1 MEEVLYRYNPWWEG
15 AKIEGLIDRP
25 AMLSQI
31 KQHLSS
37 PQIIFLT
44 GLRRVGKTTLL
55 KLVIRHLIAKGVPP
69 SRIFYISLDDYLLSK
84 HTMLKLIE
92 EYRKIHKISFKE
104 KIYLFLDEITY
115 QGNFEVQL
123 KNIYDAHNA
132 KVYASSSS
140 ASILKGRKS
149 YLTGRNVV
157 IEVLPLDFREY
168 LAFKGIAISKAD
180 SHLIDGYFEDF
191 MQTGGLPEYV
201 IRGDIEYLKE
211 LVDDII
217 YKDIAAAHGIKNPQV
232 LKDFFLL
239 LMERAGKTAS
249 LNKMANI
256 LSISPDTAKRYFEM
270 FCDTY
275 LIYPVMRCGKTTER
289 VVSPKKVY
297 AADLGVRTFFT
308 GFRDKGSLFENYVYL
323 KIRHKTPCYI
333 YEDGGEIDFLT
344 VDKILIEVK
353 YKSEMQEKQRSLF
366 DRVKAR
372 EKVILRS
379 VSDIEGFLGR
389 T

>member
-1 MEEVLYRYNPWWEG
+1 M
-15 AKIEGLIDRP
+15 
-25 AMLSQI
+25 
-31 KQHLSS
+31 
-37 PQIIFLT
+37 
-44 GLRRVGKTTLL
+44 
-55 KLVIRHLIAKGVPP
+55 VIRHLITEGVPP

-84 HTMLKLIE
+84 HTILKLIE

-168 LAFKGIAISKAD
+168 LTFKGIVISKAD
-180 SHLIDGYFEDF
+180 SHLIDGYFEDY
-191 MQTGGLPEYV
+191 MHTGGLPEYV
-201 IRGDIEYLKE
+201 LRGDMEYLKE

-217 YKDIAAAHGIKNPQV
+217 YKDIAAVHGIKNPQV

-297 AADLGVRTFFT
+297 AADLGVRAFFT
-308 GFRDKGSLFENYVYL
+308 GFRDKDSLFENYVYL

-366 DRVKAR
+366 ERVKAR